1 MRSQAKATQLV
12 PPGQESPVLEKQ
24 KLYQSSWKE
33 RRLQGAR
40 AGSQKGYRCPQAP
53 RGTKRATALWGR
65 SLHTL
70 LAELPK
76 GLDAAPSGAPGAAQV
91 VATVRPRECDSS
103 GADPRAQ
110 GTGDTAQDPALPPGQ
125 VEAGRTQGSKDAPA
139 ATRPRAVQIYAPCP
153 RTTQAPADWEL
164 W

>member
-33 RRLQGAR
+33 RCLQGAR

-53 RGTKRATALWGR
+53 RGTKRATALWGK

-70 LAELPK
+70 QAELPK

-91 VATVRPRECDSS
+91 AATVRPGNVIPAVQTPE
-103 GADPRAQ
+103 PRAP
-110 GTGDTAQDPALPPGQ
+110 GTQ
-125 VEAGRTQGSKDAPA
+125 
-139 ATRPRAVQIYAPCP
+139 P
-153 RTTQAPADWEL
+153 RTRHSPRDR
-164 W
+164 

>member
-12 PPGQESPVLEKQ
+12 PPGQETPVLEKQ

-125 VEAGRTQGSKDAPA
+125 AEARRAQESKDTSAARRPLAEQISGPAP
-139 ATRPRAVQIYAPCP
+139 RSI
-153 RTTQAPADWEL
+153 QAPAD
-164 W
+164 

>member
-53 RGTKRATALWGR
+53 GALKEQLHSGGDPSTHYGLS
-65 SLHTL
+65 SL
-70 LAELPK
+70 K
-76 GLDAAPSGAPGAAQV
+76 GWTPRPVG
-91 VATVRPRECDSS
+91 PREQLRWWPLC
-103 GADPRAQ
+103 G
-110 GTGDTAQDPALPPGQ
+110 PGN
-125 VEAGRTQGSKDAPA
+125 VIP
-139 ATRPRAVQIYAPCP
+139 AVQ
-153 RTTQAPADWEL
+153 TQSPGHRGHSPGSGL
-164 W
+164 SLIHI